1 MALSVLNIQGK
12 AYGIGGK
19 FIVGYFE
26 NKIRK
31 ISLTKKGVRTI
42 SGACCPEK

>member
-1 MALSVLNIQGK
+1 MALSVLNIQEK

-26 NKIRK
+26 NKK
-31 ISLTKKGVRTI
+31 N
-42 SGACCPEK
+42 